1 MEPNETAALVH
12 RARAGDASAWEEL
25 VRAYAD
31 LVWAVARGHRLGAA
45 DAEDVCQTTW
55 EKFARSLGT
64 LTDPDRAGAWLSTTA
79 RRESLR
85 VLAAR
90 NRTPPAGDM
99 AWIGAAREDQTPEEI
114 VVAADERLRDDDLA
128 SRLWEGLNR
137 LGDGC
142 QRLLR
147 VMMAQP
153 APSYAEA
160 AAALNVPIGYLGPT
174 RRRCLEKLRRLVR
187 PAVSGS
193 LEHGHD
199 R

>member
-1 MEPNETAALVH
+1 MDPMETAALVH
-12 RARAGDASAWEEL
+12 RAASGDAAAWESL
-25 VRAYAD
+25 VGAYAT
-31 LVWAVARGHRLGAA
+31 LVWAVARAHRLSTA

-64 LTDPDRAGAWLSTTA
+64 LTDPERAGAWLSTTA

-85 VLAAR
+85 VVAAR

-99 AWIGAAREDQTPEEI
+99 AWIGAAAEDESPEEI
-114 VVAADERLRDDDLA
+114 VVAADERLRRDELA
-128 SRLWEGLNR
+128 TRLWAGLNR

-147 VMMAQP
+147 VMMTEP

-160 AAALNVPIGYLGPT
+160 AAALDVPIGYLGPT
-174 RRRCLEKLRRLVR
+174 RRRCLEKLRRLV
-187 PAVSGS
+187 SGTV
-193 LEHGHD
+193 EQAHD

>member
-1 MEPNETAALVH
+1 MDPLETASLVH
-12 RARAGDASAWEEL
+12 RAARGDPAAWETL
-25 VRAYAD
+25 VGAYAT
-31 LVWAVARGHRLGAA
+31 LVWAVARAHRLGTA

-64 LTDPDRAGAWLSTTA
+64 LSDPGRAGAWLSTTA

-85 VLAAR
+85 VLVAR

-99 AWIGAAREDQTPEEI
+99 AWIGAAREDESPEEI
-114 VVAADERLRDDDLA
+114 VVAADERLHRDELA
-128 SRLWEGLNR
+128 TRLWEGLNR

-147 VMMAQP
+147 VMMAEP

-160 AAALNVPIGYLGPT
+160 AAALDVSIGYRGPT
-174 RRRCLEKLRRLVR
+174 RRRCLEKLRRLV
-187 PAVSGS
+187 SGNA
-193 LEHGHD
+193 EQAHD